1 MMKLSLL
8 QPTSWLAKRLGVS
21 VSTIER
27 LRSQGS
33 FDLPPSIT
41 IGGSIRYDN
50 LIVEEWIRDRIKLP
64 VATLTSTS
72 TSNPVTECEGETHG
86 CENQV

>member
-27 LRSQGS
+27 LRSHGS

-50 LIVEEWIRDRIKLP
+50 LIVEEWIRDRMKLP
-64 VATLTSTS
+64 VAPQTSN
-72 TSNPVTECEGETHG
+72 SNPVTEREGETHG

>member
-33 FDLPPSIT
+33 TDLPPSIT

-50 LIVEEWIRDRIKLP
+50 LIVEEWICERMK
-64 VATLTSTS
+64 VSATPMASA
-72 TSNPVTECEGETHG
+72 SNPVTENEGETHDG
-86 CENQV
+86 DN